1 MCPVSQAFRT
11 ELVRLAPKLRRFA
24 LSLCGNQADADD
36 LVQAALERALR
47 NPDAFREGT
56 RLDSW
61 MYRIVQNLFLDE
73 RRRGR
78 VRGEAVDPEDANLSD
93 AGRGAAEAVD
103 RLTLD
108 QVRAAMDRLP
118 EAQRVTLALVAIE
131 GLSYRKAAET
141 MDVPLGTVMS
151 RLARA
156 REALVPLMASGGRRQ

>member
-1 MCPVSQAFRT
+1 MSHAFRA

-61 MYRIVQNLFLDE
+61 MYRIVQNLFLDD
-73 RRRGR
+73 RRRTR

-93 AGRGAAEAVD
+93 AGRGAAEPMD

-118 EAQRVTLALVAIE
+118 EAQRVTLSLVAIE
-131 GLSYRKAAET
+131 GLSYREAAEA

-156 REALVPLMASGGRRQ
+156 RGALAPLMAAHGRRQ